1 MPNIKLDFVLCIK
14 RFISFRQ
21 AKHNFFYFFFLTLN
35 SEKFINVISNRLL
48 QVFGVSGSCPN
59 SGKSVS
65 FACVGTK
72 RRSFTLHRGSESH
85 CFPTLPVQILLT
97 GRREGELVVVSDRAG
112 PNKDQGCHP

>member
-1 MPNIKLDFVLCIK
+1 MVYKTFH
-14 RFISFRQ
+14 FIQ
-21 AKHNFFYFFFLTLN
+21 ASQAQLFFFFFLTLN
-35 SEKFINVISNRLL
+35 SEKIISVISNRLL
-48 QVFGVSGSCPN
+48 QVFGVSGSCLN

-65 FACVGTK
+65 FACVSTK
-72 RRSFTLHRGSESH
+72 RKSFILHRGSESH